1 MGLVTGEGKSVI
13 QDCPVYEVFQ
23 EELIGR
29 QLAEEIQSEID
40 RAHLNRFRYE
50 FESRKKFLPWLQR
63 KMVILKDLQEH
74 LEEQE
79 DIFTTW
85 GINYDQDLF
94 QSTLDD
100 IQLCQREL
108 LRGIEIEFDTVFLKV
123 SKLNFECK
131 IAIHE

>member
-23 EELIGR
+23 KEFIGR
-29 QLAEEIQSEID
+29 QHAEEIQSEID
-40 RAHLNRFRYE
+40 SAHLNRLRYE
-50 FESRKKFLPWLQR
+50 WASRKKFLPWLQR
-63 KMVILKDLQEH
+63 KIVTLKDLQEH

-100 IQLCQREL
+100 IQRCQREL
-108 LRGIEIEFDTVFLKV
+108 LRGIEIEFNTVFLKV